1 MNSSLPGARLLGRAL
16 PILACL
22 CGPVDAQT
30 VGEGGGGDA
39 PISRTL
45 APPAERLAVTPGG
58 VDMRTG
64 RYAFSQTDLSIGED
78 NETGGL
84 ALTRTLGTD
93 AAGHISPFA
102 NFSHNYDIFL
112 SLKAIEQVTFGN
124 GAGTRVRIHFGG
136 RSETFEQA
144 GANPSWEQVSR
155 SGFARLTEAGGVYT
169 FATADGTVAVF
180 RASMD
185 DCSGAM
191 SCAYVSTVAYADGT
205 RFTFD
210 YDPAGAPGTA
220 RLRSVASNRGYALK
234 LHYGS
239 GADANFIVSACLVNL
254 AAAAAPAAHACPA
267 SPLASASYG
276 YTNLGS
282 ERRLAAATD
291 AGGGLW
297 ANAYGAVVDG
307 FTMAFTRPSE
317 TSPWLT
323 NTVWVRP
330 GMDSTDEVITRQ
342 SFDGGG
348 IYSYSYDTS
357 PQVEGEIP
365 QIAGGYYIDPAGKRT
380 TVAYGFPPRPS
391 SLNPPR
397 APSINGEIGGYPTV
411 NPNDIIYQITPGPV
425 SITDPL
431 ERVTAYDYCDRTAA
445 QNLPA
450 TEHNRCLVAPMAV
463 AFTEP
468 DGRLTEIEWDF
479 QTRNPLRTTRH
490 ALVRPGVQTPADI
503 VTSATYNCSPAAMAV
518 CAKPITTTDA
528 RGHVTDYVYDTAHGG
543 LLSVTGPEPTPGA
556 PRPQTRHS
564 YAQRYAWLAN
574 GSGGYVQAAA
584 PIWVRTATSTC
595 RSSAAT
601 VDPAA
606 PCAGGPL
613 DEVRTVYDYGP
624 DSGPNTLLLR
634 GQAVTA
640 EAEGSLVTL
649 RTCYGY
655 DERGRRISETQP
667 NAGLGTCP

>member
-1 MNSSLPGARLLGRAL
+1 MNSSLPGAKLLGRAL
-16 PILACL
+16 PIIACM
-22 CGPVDAQT
+22 CGPAGAHAAGQ
-30 VGEGGGGDA
+30 GGDA

-45 APPAERLAVTPGG
+45 APPAERMAVTPGG

-93 AAGHISPFA
+93 AAGHASPFA

-112 SLKAIEQVTFGN
+112 SLKAIDQVTFGN
-124 GAGTRVRIHFGG
+124 GLGTRARIHFGG

-155 SGFARLTEAGGVYT
+155 SGYARLTEAGGVYT

-180 RASMD
+180 RASMN
-185 DCSGAM
+185 DCSTAM
-191 SCAYVSTVAYADGT
+191 SCAYVSTISYADGT

-210 YDPAGAPGTA
+210 YDPAGTPGTA
-220 RLRSVASNRGYALK
+220 RLRSVSSNRGYALK

-239 GADANFIVSACLVNL
+239 GADANFIASACLVNL
-254 AAAAAPAAHACPA
+254 AAAPAPAGHACPA
-267 SPLASASYG
+267 TPLAGASYG
-276 YTNLGS
+276 YTTLGS

-291 AGGGLW
+291 AGAGVW
-297 ANAYGAVVDG
+297 SYAYAAVTDG
-307 FTMAFTRPSE
+307 FTMAFTRAGE
-317 TSPWLT
+317 ATPWLT

-348 IYSYSYDTS
+348 IYSYSYVTS

-365 QIAGGYYIDPAGKRT
+365 QIAGGYYIDPAGKQT
-380 TVAYGFPPRPS
+380 TVAYGFPPRPT

-397 APSINGEIGGYPTV
+397 APGTNGEIGGYPV
-411 NPNDIIYQITPGPV
+411 INPNDIIYQITPGPV

-431 ERVTAYDYCDRTAA
+431 ERVTTYDYCDPTAA
-445 QNLPA
+445 ANLPPS
-450 TEHNRCLVAPMAV
+450 EQNRCLVTPMPVSFA
-463 AFTEP
+463 EP
-468 DGRLTEIEWDF
+468 DGRRTELEWDF

-490 ALVRPGVQTPADI
+490 ALTGSGLGDI
-503 VTSATYNCSPAAMAV
+503 VTSATYNCSPAAMAI

-528 RGHVTDYVYDTAHGG
+528 RGHVTDYVYDTTHGG
-543 LLSVTGPEPTPGA
+543 LLKVTGPAPTAGA
-556 PRPQTRHS
+556 ARPQTRHS
-564 YAQRYAWLAN
+564 YAQRHAWLAN
-574 GSGGYVQAAA
+574 GAGGYVQAAT

-595 RSSAAT
+595 RTSAAT
-601 VDPAA
+601 LDPAA

-655 DERGRRISETQP
+655 DSRGRRISETQP